1 MCVIFYYSV
10 FYEYVNTTGNVRGK
24 KPSLSG
30 AANPFGMNKNIY
42 MMQTS
47 CLDADYSQ
55 KYCLIMLIQIFYLFT
70 FSNVKTDKN
79 GQLITNFLKIAR

>member
-1 MCVIFYYSV
+1 M
-10 FYEYVNTTGNVRGK
+10 
-24 KPSLSG
+24 SLSTWIQQIEKKHLSG
-30 AANPFGMNKNIY
+30 VANLVDLNKNIY
-42 MMQTS
+42 KMQTS

>member
-1 MCVIFYYSV
+1 MSTWIQQVTLG
-10 FYEYVNTTGNVRGK
+10 EK
-24 KPSLSG
+24 KTSLSG